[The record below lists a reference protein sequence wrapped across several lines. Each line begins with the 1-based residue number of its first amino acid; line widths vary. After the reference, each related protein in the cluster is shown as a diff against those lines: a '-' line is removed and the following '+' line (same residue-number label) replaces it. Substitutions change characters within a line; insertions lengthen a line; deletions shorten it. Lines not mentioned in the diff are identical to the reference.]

1 MTFLTDGIT
10 RGTDWRAVERAF
22 ARLVSHLG
30 WRDVRVIGQSGDAG
44 GDVVA
49 ILNEAGKSKI
59 VVIQVRAST
68 SGNYV
73 GPEKIQQVLQALPKY
88 SGNIGIVATNS
99 DFTASA
105 YKRRKQLL
113 DEGYD
118 VRLWNGAF
126 LHNIYSKID
135 EFSTSKRPLRNYQRD
150 LVDRC
155 LSRFDGGSKTASFIV
170 ATGLGKSVIASEVLN
185 LLFDRGFKRA
195 LVLCHTRPL
204 AMQLEQA
211 FWSQISKRVPT
222 RIFFA
227 GMPPSMQEG
236 VDFGLYQTLQG
247 YLSCLPADAYDVVI
261 VDEAHHALA
270 SGFTRVIQHLYPKL
284 LVGMTATPWR
294 GDGLPMEMLFGKP
307 VGSVSVVDGMKMGFL
322 AHVDYRIFTDTI
334 DWRLIAEKAKSKKTR
349 IKELNKKLFI
359 PQRDEAVI
367 DSINKVSKEVANP
380 KVIVFCAS
388 IEHGKR
394 FASLMNISSPLLCS
408 ELSGVDRVEQ
418 NRRLMEF
425 AAGRINAVTAV
436 DLLNEGIDVP
446 DVNIIVFLRP
456 THSRRIFIQQ
466 LGRGLRISPET
477 GKQSVIVLDY
487 VTDIRRLADAAAIDA
502 EGKSSTNSA
511 FCDLV
516 IAKSMISFQS
526 DRTKSFVEQWFA
538 DVSDL
543 GDADESSFLEF
554 PPL

>member
-1 MTFLTDGIT
+1 VTFLTDGIT

-22 ARLVSHLG
+22 ARLVLHLG

-44 GDVVA
+44 GDVIGVV
-49 ILNEAGKSKI
+49 NEKGKSKI

-73 GPEKIQQVLQALPKY
+73 GPEKIQQVLEALPKY
-88 SGNIGIVATNS
+88 SGNVAIVATNA

-105 YKRRKQLL
+105 YKRQKQLL
-113 DEGYD
+113 SEGYD
-118 VRLWNGAF
+118 VRLWNGTF
-126 LHNIYSKID
+126 LQNIYSKVGD
-135 EFSTSKRPLRNYQRD
+135 FSTAKRPLRSYQQE

-155 LSRFDGGSKTASFIV
+155 LTKFEGGSKTASFIV
-170 ATGLGKSVIASEVLN
+170 ATGLGKSVIASELLS
-185 LLFDRGFKRA
+185 LLFNRGFKRA

-211 FWSQISKRVPT
+211 FWSQISKKVPT
-222 RIFFA
+222 RTFFA
-227 GMPPSMQEG
+227 GMPPSMEEG

-247 YLSCLPADAYDVVI
+247 YLSGLSPDAYEVVI

-270 SGFTRVIQHLYPKL
+270 SGFTRVIQHLCPKL

-294 GDGLPMEMLFGKP
+294 GDGLPMEMLFGQP
-307 VGSVSVVDGMKMGFL
+307 VGAVSVVDGMKLGFL

-334 DWRLIAEKAKSKKTR
+334 DWRLVAEKANSKKTR
-349 IKELNKKLFI
+349 IRDLNKKLFI

-367 DSINKVSKEVANP
+367 DSINKVAREVANP

-394 FASLMNISSPLLCS
+394 FAALMNISSTLSCS
-408 ELSGVDRVEQ
+408 ELSGVERVEQ

-425 AAGRINAVTAV
+425 ASGRINAVTAV

-502 EGKSSTNSA
+502 EANSSTNSV
-511 FCDLV
+511 FCDLIV
-516 IAKSMISFQS
+516 GKSMISFQS
-526 DRTKSFVEQWFA
+526 ERTKSFVEQWFA
-538 DVSDL
+538 DVTDL
-543 GDADESSFLEF
+543 GDADDSSFLEF

>member
-22 ARLVSHLG
+22 ARLVLHLG

-44 GDVVA
+44 GDVIGVV
-49 ILNEAGKSKI
+49 NEKGKSKI

-73 GPEKIQQVLQALPKY
+73 GPEKIQQVLEALPKY
-88 SGNIGIVATNS
+88 SGNVAIVATNA

-105 YKRRKQLL
+105 YKRQKQLL
-113 DEGYD
+113 SEGYD
-118 VRLWNGAF
+118 VRLWNGTF
-126 LHNIYSKID
+126 LQNIYSKVGD
-135 EFSTSKRPLRNYQRD
+135 FSTAKRPLRSYQQE

-155 LSRFDGGSKTASFIV
+155 LTKFEGGSKTASFIV
-170 ATGLGKSVIASEVLN
+170 ATGLGKSVIASELLS
-185 LLFDRGFKRA
+185 LLFNRGFKRA

-211 FWSQISKRVPT
+211 FWSQISKKVPT
-222 RIFFA
+222 RTFFA
-227 GMPPSMQEG
+227 GMPPSMEEG

-247 YLSCLPADAYDVVI
+247 YLSGLSPDAYEVVI

-270 SGFTRVIQHLYPKL
+270 SGFTRVIQHLCPKL

-294 GDGLPMEMLFGKP
+294 GDGLPMEMLFGQP
-307 VGSVSVVDGMKMGFL
+307 VGAVSVVDGMKLGFL

-334 DWRLIAEKAKSKKTR
+334 DWRLVAEKANSKKTR
-349 IKELNKKLFI
+349 IRDLNKKLFI

-367 DSINKVSKEVANP
+367 DSINKVAREVANP

-394 FASLMNISSPLLCS
+394 FAALMNISSTLSCS
-408 ELSGVDRVEQ
+408 ELSGVERVEQ

-425 AAGRINAVTAV
+425 ASGRINAVTAV

-502 EGKSSTNSA
+502 EANSSTNSV
-511 FCDLV
+511 FCDLIV
-516 IAKSMISFQS
+516 GKSMISFQS
-526 DRTKSFVEQWFA
+526 ERTKSFVEQWFA
-538 DVSDL
+538 DVTDL
-543 GDADESSFLEF
+543 GDADDSSFLEF

>member
-1 MTFLTDGIT
+1 MTFLTPSIVL
-10 RGTDWRAVERAF
+10 GTDWRAVERAF

-30 WRDVRVIGQSGDAG
+30 WRDVRVIGQPGDAG
-44 GDVVA
+44 GDVIGV
-49 ILNEAGKSKI
+49 LNENGANKI
-59 VVIQVRAST
+59 VVIQVRAAT

-73 GPEKIQQVLQALPKY
+73 GPEKLQQVLEALPKY
-88 SGNIGIVATNS
+88 SGAVGVVATNAE
-99 DFTASA
+99 FTKSA
-105 YKRRKQLL
+105 HTRQAQLRK
-113 DEGYD
+113 EGFD
-118 VRLWNGAF
+118 IRLWNGAF
-126 LHNIYSKID
+126 LKDLLTKLPDFPASQ
-135 EFSTSKRPLRNYQRD
+135 RPLRQYQKTI
-150 LVDRC
+150 VDRC
-155 LSRFDGGSKTASFIV
+155 IERYEQGHKTASFVV
-170 ATGLGKSVIASEVLN
+170 ATGLGKSVIAAEL
-185 LLFDRGFKRA
+185 LRELFDRNFSTG

-204 AMQLEQA
+204 ALQLEQA
-211 FWSQISKRVPT
+211 FWSQLSKHVPT

-227 GMPPSMQEG
+227 GVPPGVTQG

-247 YLSCLPADAYDVVI
+247 FLSGISPDAFDIVV

-270 SGFTRVIQHLYPKL
+270 SGFTRVIRHLKPKL

-294 GDGLPMEMLFGKP
+294 GDGLQMDVLFGEP
-307 VGSVSVVDGMKMGFL
+307 VSCVSIVDGMKLGFL
-322 AHVDYRIFTDTI
+322 AHVDYRIYTDTI
-334 DWRLIAEKAKSKKTR
+334 DWHHVVKELGTKVR
-349 IKELNKKLFI
+349 IKELNRKLFL

-367 DSINKVSKEVANP
+367 DRINAVAREVPNP

-394 FASLMNISSPLLCS
+394 FAALMNISSDLSCA
-408 ELSGVDRVEQ
+408 ELSGVERVEQ

-425 AAGRINAVTAV
+425 ASGRLQVITAV

-477 GKQSVIVLDY
+477 GKQSVVVLDF
-487 VTDIRRLADAAAIDA
+487 VTDVRRLADAAAIDSEA
-502 EGKSSTNSA
+502 RANANSA

-516 IAKSMISFQS
+516 MGKSLITFEN
-526 DRTKSFVEQWFA
+526 DRTKSFVEQWLA
-538 DVSDL
+538 DVADL
-543 GDADESSFLEF
+543 GDADENSFLEF

>member
-22 ARLVSHLG
+22 ARLVLHLG

-44 GDVVA
+44 GDVIGVV
-49 ILNEAGKSKI
+49 NEKGKSKI

-73 GPEKIQQVLQALPKY
+73 GPEKIQQVLEALPKY
-88 SGNIGIVATNS
+88 SGNIAIVATNA

-105 YKRRKQLL
+105 YKRQKQLL
-113 DEGYD
+113 SEGYD
-118 VRLWNGAF
+118 VRLWNGTF
-126 LHNIYSKID
+126 LQNIYSKVGD
-135 EFSTSKRPLRNYQRD
+135 FSSAKRPLRSYQQE

-155 LSRFDGGSKTASFIV
+155 LTKFERGSKTASFIV
-170 ATGLGKSVIASEVLN
+170 ATGLGKSVIASELLS
-185 LLFDRGFKRA
+185 LLFNRGFRRA

-204 AMQLEQA
+204 ASQLEQA
-211 FWSQISKRVPT
+211 FWSQISKKVPT
-222 RIFFA
+222 RTFFA
-227 GMPPSMQEG
+227 GMPPSMEEG

-247 YLSCLPADAYDVVI
+247 YLSGLSPDAYEVVI

-270 SGFTRVIQHLYPKL
+270 CGFTRVIQHLCPKL

-294 GDGLPMEMLFGKP
+294 GDGLPMEMLFGQP
-307 VGSVSVVDGMKMGFL
+307 VGAVSVVDGMKLGFL

-334 DWRLIAEKAKSKKTR
+334 DWRLVAEKANSKKTR
-349 IKELNKKLFI
+349 IRDLNKKLFI

-367 DSINKVSKEVANP
+367 DSINKVAREVANP
-380 KVIVFCAS
+380 KIIVFCAS

-394 FASLMNISSPLLCS
+394 FAALMNISSTLSCS

-425 AAGRINAVTAV
+425 ASGRINAVTAV

-487 VTDIRRLADAAAIDA
+487 VTDIRRLADAAAIDTEA
-502 EGKSSTNSA
+502 NSSTNSV
-511 FCDLV
+511 FCDLIV
-516 IAKSMISFQS
+516 GKSMISFQS
-526 DRTKSFVEQWFA
+526 ERTKSFVEQWFA
-538 DVSDL
+538 DVTDL
-543 GDADESSFLEF
+543 GDADDSSFLEF